1 MAATATNEDQGLR
14 RLNRAVIAAGAAV
27 VIAVVGATY
36 AVYRLQ
42 AVLVGM
48 QQNNE
53 TSSSLYSNPDDA
65 WLKTGGDSS
74 K

>member
-1 MAATATNEDQGLR
+1 MATTATNEDKGLR

-42 AVLVGM
+42 TVLEGM
-48 QQNNE
+48 KQNSE
-53 TSSSLYSNPDDA
+53 TSASLYSNPDDA
-65 WLKTGGDSS
+65 WLKTGGDSG

>member
-1 MAATATNEDQGLR
+1 MAATATNEDKGLR

-42 AVLVGM
+42 AVLEGM
-48 QQNNE
+48 QQNSA
-53 TSSSLYSNPDDA
+53 TSSSLYNNPDDA
-65 WLKTGGDSS
+65 WLKTGGDSG